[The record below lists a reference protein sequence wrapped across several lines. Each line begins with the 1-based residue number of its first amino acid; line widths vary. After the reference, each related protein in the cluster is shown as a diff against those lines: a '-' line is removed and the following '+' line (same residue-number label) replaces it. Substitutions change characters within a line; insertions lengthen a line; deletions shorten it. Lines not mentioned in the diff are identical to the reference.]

1 MKLVFIIGPPA
12 SGKMTVGAALAE
24 RSDLKLFHNHMSI
37 ELVRHFFDFGEK
49 GFSGLDKKIRW
60 AIFDAVA
67 ESELS
72 GLIFTLVWAF
82 DEVEDHEYVAE
93 IAAIFEK
100 KGAEICYVELVCDL
114 DQRLYRNKQP
124 SRLAAKASKRD
135 VKRSEEVLL
144 KQEKKY
150 RMNSLLGEIDLPNY
164 LVIDNTHLTAEGVA
178 KRIQEVFSI

>member
-1 MKLVFIIGPPA
+1 MKLIFVVGPPA

-24 RSDLKLFHNHMSI
+24 RCGLKLFHNHMSI
-37 ELVRHFFDFGEK
+37 ELVRHFFDFGDA
-49 GFSGLDKKIRW
+49 GFSDLDQKIRW
-60 AIFDAVA
+60 SIFEAVA
-67 ESELS
+67 GSDLP

-93 IAAIFEK
+93 ITEIFAK
-100 KGAEICYVELVCDL
+100 KGAEVYYVELVCSL
-114 DQRLYRNKQP
+114 EQRLFRNKQP

-150 RMNSLLGEIDLPNY
+150 RMNSLAGEIKLPNY
-164 LVIDNTHLTAEGVA
+164 MILDNTNLSPEEAA
-178 KRIQEVFSI
+178 KRIQEAFSI